1 MNNRDVISVI
11 SESMNFSLINYSN
24 SHAVKVYAPL
34 LGGPKEEPQ
43 PEPVIPMKKI
53 QNLLK
58 PSGTSKEPKFGLKK
72 QGTNSNIMI

>member
-11 SESMNFSLINYSN
+11 SESMDFSLKNYSN

-43 PEPVIPMKKI
+43 QPEPVPSMKKI

-58 PSGTSKEPKFGLKK
+58 PSGTLKEPRF
-72 QGTNSNIMI
+72 